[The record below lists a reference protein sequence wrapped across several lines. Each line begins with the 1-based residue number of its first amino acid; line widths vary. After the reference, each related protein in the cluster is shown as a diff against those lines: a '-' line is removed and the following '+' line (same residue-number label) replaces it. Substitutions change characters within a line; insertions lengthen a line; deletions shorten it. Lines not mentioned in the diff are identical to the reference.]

1 MADDVLE
8 STVRQWLRD
17 HQGQAYCARCIAKD
31 LGEPDPEVVRE
42 VMETLAPRPVF
53 SAGRCACGSAG
64 LQYGPPGKPAG

>member
-31 LGEPDPEVVRE
+31 LGEPDPEVVQT
-42 VMETLAPRPVF
+42 VMDTLAPRPIF
-53 SAGRCACGSAG
+53 SAGRCACGSPG
-64 LQYGPPGKPAG
+64 LQYGQPKPAS

>member
-42 VMETLAPRPVF
+42 VMDTLAPRPIF
-53 SAGRCACGSAG
+53 SGGRCACGAAG
-64 LQYGPPGKPAG
+64 LQYGQPRPAA